1 MKTRKLS
8 QTAPALCVLAVSIFF
23 SQSVVRAQK
32 ADTPPGL
39 DTNAAKAA
47 AASEPESAPTI
58 DRVGFQK
65 DYSTTFQVLRTFTR
79 NEEPKIITVYA
90 NAAAASVTDTA
101 QLPYPYG
108 SVLVFEYASS
118 LKDSA
123 GNPMLDAQGGVRKG
137 EVDHAD
143 VMRREKG
150 FGEAYGKHRT
160 GEWEYAG
167 YRPDGSYTT
176 PPAKSASCATC
187 HVKAG
192 STKDFVFRGKF

>member
-32 ADTPPGL
+32 AYTPPGL

-101 QLPYPYG
+101 QLPYPHG
-108 SVLVFEYASS
+108 SVFVFEYASS

-192 STKDFVFRGKF
+192 RTKDFVFRGRF

>member
-8 QTAPALCVLAVSIFF
+8 QSVRALCVLAVLIFF

-32 ADTPPGL
+32 ADTHPRP

-58 DRVGFQK
+58 DRVGFPK
-65 DYSTTFQVLRTFTR
+65 DYSTTFQVIRTFTR
-79 NEEPKIITVYA
+79 NEEPKFITVYA

-101 QLPYPYG
+101 QLPYPHG
-108 SVLVFEYASS
+108 SVFVFEYANP
-118 LKDSA
+118 LEDSA
-123 GNPMLDAQGGVRKG
+123 GNPMLDAQGRVRKG

-150 FGEAYGKHRT
+150 FGAAYGQHRT

-167 YRPDGSYTT
+167 YRPD
-176 PPAKSASCATC
+176 
-187 HVKAG
+187 
-192 STKDFVFRGKF
+192 

>member
-1 MKTRKLS
+1 MNTRKLS

-23 SQSVVRAQK
+23 SHSVVRAQK
-32 ADTPPGL
+32 AQTPPGL

-47 AASEPESAPTI
+47 AAAEPESAPTI
-58 DRVGFQK
+58 DRVGFPK

-79 NEEPKIITVYA
+79 NEEPKILTVYA

-101 QLPYPYG
+101 QLPYPHG
-108 SVLVFEYASS
+108 SVFVFEYANS

-137 EVDHAD
+137 EVEHTD

-187 HVKAG
+187 HLKAG
-192 STKDFVFRGKF
+192 STKDFVFRGRF